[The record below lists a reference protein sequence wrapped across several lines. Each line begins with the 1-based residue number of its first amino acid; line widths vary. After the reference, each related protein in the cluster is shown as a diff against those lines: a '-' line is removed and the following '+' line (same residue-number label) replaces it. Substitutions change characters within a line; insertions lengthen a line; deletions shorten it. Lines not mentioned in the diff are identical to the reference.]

1 VGIRRLR
8 LDKIL
13 SAADDLMEAREL
25 SKKSRQLAGVYLKFK
40 MYRSE
45 ILDDG
50 RISDHRQGMYF
61 FEVAYCQSPAE
72 ATC

>member
-1 VGIRRLR
+1 MVGIRRPR

-25 SKKSRQLAGVYLKFK
+25 SKKSRQLAGAYMKSK
-40 MYRSE
+40 MYRSK

-50 RISDHRQGMYF
+50 RISD
-61 FEVAYCQSPAE
+61 
-72 ATC
+72 

>member
-1 VGIRRLR
+1 
-8 LDKIL
+8 
-13 SAADDLMEAREL
+13 MEAREL